1 MPYNNITS
9 RTDAQ
14 ALVPEEVVNDMVT
27 RATTESAA
35 LQLFRRI
42 PVARNQV
49 RFPILSALPVAYWV
63 GGDTGLKQ
71 TTEVNWGNKCL
82 NIEDIATIMPVPD
95 AVAAD
100 VDMNIWDSS
109 MPYLVEAVGR
119 TLDSAVFFGVNA
131 PSSFPTNLSAAAAS
145 AGNTFTETAAAAAG
159 ATFGD
164 IDSTIALVE
173 ADGFDVNGYVA
184 SRSLRGKLR
193 ASRSTLG
200 ERLDQGRVSPNLS
213 ELDGDPIAYP
223 MRGLWP
229 SGGGT
234 GTNVRLFAGDFSQF
248 VLGVRQDVSVTLSQE
263 AVIQDNT
270 GAIVYNAFQQDLTF
284 LRLTFRIGWQVSNL
298 INYDQPTEASRYPVA
313 RLMY

>member
-1 MPYNNITS
+1 MAYNNITS

-14 ALVPEEVVNDMVT
+14 ALVPEEVVNDMVS
-27 RATTESAA
+27 RATTESAV
-35 LQLFRRI
+35 LQMFRRV
-42 PVARNQV
+42 PVLRNQV

-71 TTEVNWGNKCL
+71 TTEVNWSNKYL
-82 NIEDIATIMPVPD
+82 NIEEIATIMPVPD

-131 PSSFPTNLSAAAAS
+131 PSSFPTNLSAAANS
-145 AGNTFTETAAAAAG
+145 AGNSVNEGSTAAQG
-159 ATFGD
+159 GTFGD
-164 IDSTIALVE
+164 IDAAIALVE
-173 ADGFDVNGYVA
+173 ADGFDVNGFVA
-184 SRSLRGKLR
+184 ARSLRGKLR
-193 ASRSTLG
+193 ASRSTQG
-200 ERLDQGRVSPNLS
+200 ERLDQNRVSGNLS

-229 SGGGT
+229 SGGGSN
-234 GTNVRLFAGDFSQF
+234 TNVRLFAGDFSQF
-248 VLGVRQDVSVTLSQE
+248 VVGVRQDVSVTVSQD

-298 INYDQPTEASRYPVA
+298 INYDAPVESTRYPIA

>member
-71 TTEVNWGNKCL
+71 TTEVNWGNKFL
-82 NIEDIATIMPVPD
+82 NIEEIATIMPVPD